1 MKIVISE
8 SQYKRLNEAEEEQK
22 VLREVLKKSIETLLG
37 KLVSPKYNLDI
48 RYDISFEKHDDTG
61 EEYAMV
67 DAYID
72 REDYI
77 REVKKGNFHSE
88 VLEYEIR
95 DALKYLGITK
105 SYSEVLAYVKR

>member
-8 SQYKRLNEAEEEQK
+8 SQYKRLIEVEEEQK
-22 VLREVLKKSIETLLG
+22 VLEKTIQTVLG
-37 KLVSPKYNLDI
+37 KLVSPKYNIDI
-48 RYDISFEKHDDTG
+48 RYDINFEKHDDTG
-61 EEYAMV
+61 EEYVMV

-95 DALKYLGITK
+95 DALKYLGVTK
-105 SYSEVLAYVKR
+105 SYVEVLAF

>member
-8 SQYKRLNEAEEEQK
+8 SQYKRLIEVEEEQK
-22 VLREVLKKSIETLLG
+22 ILEKTIQTVLG
-37 KLVSPKYNLDI
+37 KLVSPKYNIDI
-48 RYDISFEKHDDTG
+48 RYDINFEKHDDTG
-61 EEYAMV
+61 EEYVMV

-95 DALKYLGITK
+95 DALKYLGVTK
-105 SYSEVLAYVKR
+105 SYVEVLAY

>member
-8 SQYKRLNEAEEEQK
+8 SQYKRLIEVEEEQK
-22 VLREVLKKSIETLLG
+22 ALEKTIQTVLG

-48 RYDISFEKHDDTG
+48 RYDINFEKHDDTG
-61 EEYAMV
+61 EEYVMV

-95 DALKYLGITK
+95 DALKYLGVTK
-105 SYSEVLAYVKR
+105 SYVEVLAY